1 MAERVKPKITRN
13 GKSAVVKRKTS
24 SAKPKTSPRKA
35 IGRGAARKTNSRELS
50 LRDYAPLIFMVV
62 LAVSVGLLLFLG
74 YQVVTAKI
82 FATVRDIDIAGNSRN
97 SKSDIEKI
105 ARTMTAKTGLWNA
118 DLKALSTEIEKLPNI
133 KTAVVSRVLPDG
145 LRIRVF
151 ERIPK
156 AVVKKVNSE
165 LMWVD
170 EDAEYVG
177 LLQSNEAR
185 PPFVLQGWDERGT
198 DAALKANKERVNVY
212 VNILAELKEQKLAER
227 VKSLNLED
235 TQEVQATVEDAGAN
249 VFVRLGHEDY
259 GKRLQVALETLS
271 KRRENGNTTP
281 VEYVISQGKN
291 VIVKEA
297 VQQAMN

>member
-35 IGRGAARKTNSRELS
+35 IGRSAARKTNSRELS

>member
-249 VFVRLGHEDY
+249 VSVRLGHEDY